1 MYTRVPPHH
10 GEPTLYFSGGIM
22 RKSHSLIVAL
32 LLLGSLVYGS
42 AQAATPAASAAAP
55 DTSTVKISSTI
66 GPVDAGIIPL
76 LAEKFALKSGLK
88 VTYAK
93 AGTGATLEKAKS
105 GDFDMVV
112 VHARKLEDKFVA
124 DGFGVDRRD
133 VMYND
138 FVILGPKE
146 DPAGIK
152 GMTDAATAFTQ
163 LAAKK
168 APVVTRGD
176 KSGTHVKEMEIWAKA
191 GLEPKGDWYTL
202 YPDGAKGNKATTLFA
217 DSLNA
222 YVLMDRATWLT
233 LKDQS
238 RLSVLVEKDP
248 VMLNLIAIIRVNP
261 AKFSQV
267 NTKGALQ
274 MADWLVSEEAQ
285 NIIKTFGVDKYKEPL
300 FFPNAK
306 PAK

>member
-1 MYTRVPPHH
+1 MRLSCSQLVP
-10 GEPTLYFSGGIM
+10 
-22 RKSHSLIVAL
+22 
-32 LLLGSLVYGS
+32 LLLGAFLLAAP
-42 AQAATPAASAAAP
+42 AQATQATPVQTTPADP
-55 DTSTVKISSTI
+55 GTVKISSTI

-76 LAEKFALKSGLK
+76 LADTFSKKSGLK

-93 AGTGATLEKAKS
+93 AGTGATLEKAKT
-105 GDFDMVV
+105 GDFDLVV

-124 DGFGVDRRD
+124 DGFGVDRCD

-152 GMTDAATAFTQ
+152 GMTDAAQAFRT

-191 GLEPKGDWYTL
+191 GIEPKGDWYLL

-217 DSLNA
+217 DEKNA

-238 RLSVLVEKDP
+238 KLAVLVEKDP
-248 VMLNLIAIIRVNP
+248 VMLNYIAIIRVNP
-261 AKFSQV
+261 DKFPAV
-267 NTKGALQ
+267 NAKGAKDL
-274 MADWLVSEEAQ
+274 ADWLVGDEAQ
-285 NIIKTFGVDKYKEPL
+285 GIIKTFGVDKYKEPL
-300 FFPNAK
+300 FFPNAQR
-306 PAK
+306 

>member
-1 MYTRVPPHH
+1 
-10 GEPTLYFSGGIM
+10 M
-22 RKSHSLIVAL
+22 RNSHIFLLAAL
-32 LLLGSLVYGS
+32 LLGTLACSPTL
-42 AQAATPAASAAAP
+42 AAP
-55 DTSTVKISSTI
+55 ADAGTVKISSTI

-76 LAEKFALKSGLK
+76 LAEKFTEKTGLK

-93 AGTGATLEKAKS
+93 AGTGATLEKAKT
-105 GDFDMVV
+105 GDFDLVV

-124 DGFGVDRRD
+124 EGFGVDRRD

-138 FVILGPKE
+138 FVILGPRE

-152 GMTDAATAFTQ
+152 GMADAAQAFKT
-163 LAAKK
+163 LAQKQAT
-168 APVVTRGD
+168 VVTRGD

-191 GLEPKGDWYTL
+191 GIEPKGDWYKL

-233 LKDQS
+233 VKDQS
-238 RLSVLVEKDP
+238 KLAVLVEKDP

-261 AKFSQV
+261 EKFPQV
-267 NTKGALQ
+267 NAKGALQ
-274 MADWLVSEEAQ
+274 LADWLVGEEAQ
-285 NIIKTFGVDKYKEPL
+285 GIIKTFGVDKFGEPL

-306 PAK
+306 NK